1 MKAPRLSKDDMA
13 EGKELMQI
21 LESMS
26 AEEKVFARV
35 YLSALT
41 DKRNIRKRQKR
52 KSSGC
57 SWKICAEIRH
67 KEKGERIMTEI
78 EKRK

>member
-41 DKRNIRKRQKR
+41 DK
-52 KSSGC
+52 
-57 SWKICAEIRH
+57 
-67 KEKGERIMTEI
+67 KEYQEATE
-78 EKRK
+78 KKK

>member
-41 DKRNIRKRQKR
+41 DKKKYQEATEK
-52 KSSGC
+52 
-57 SWKICAEIRH
+57 
-67 KEKGERIMTEI
+67 KE
-78 EKRK
+78 

>member
-1 MKAPRLSKDDMA
+1 MNAPRLSKDDIA

-26 AEEKVFARV
+26 AEEKVLARV

-41 DKRNIRKRQKR
+41 DK
-52 KSSGC
+52 
-57 SWKICAEIRH
+57 
-67 KEKGERIMTEI
+67 KEYQEATE
-78 EKRK
+78 KKK

>member
-1 MKAPRLSKDDMA
+1 MA

-26 AEEKVFARV
+26 AEEKVLARV

-41 DKRNIRKRQKR
+41 DKKEYQEATEKKKQWMLMENLCRNSAQR
-52 KSSGC
+52 
-57 SWKICAEIRH
+57 
-67 KEKGERIMTEI
+67 ERRENHD
-78 EKRK
+78 RN